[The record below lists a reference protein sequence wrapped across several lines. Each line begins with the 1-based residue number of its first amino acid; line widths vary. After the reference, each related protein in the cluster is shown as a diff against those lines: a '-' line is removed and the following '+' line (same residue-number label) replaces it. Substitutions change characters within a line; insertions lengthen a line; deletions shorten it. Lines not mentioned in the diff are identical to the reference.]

1 MKLKL
6 LNNTTTIDSEFSD
19 FEKEKFTRINLKD
32 EFHSKILINRSK
44 FSSTYKFKSHNKWL
58 CLKQL
63 NTDYSNNTL
72 YAQAFENEFNI
83 GYELD
88 HSNIIQYYNFGKNL
102 DGTYLIKEYIDGID
116 LHEYFSNI
124 SSYTIFYHELERI
137 FTQLFD
143 ALNYLHTK
151 QIYHLDLKPSNI
163 LITTK
168 GNNVKLIDFGFSTRD
183 NYSYNPSG
191 TKKYLSPEQITNPII
206 VDGRSDIYSIGKIL
220 EELLTLVNKKRNVL
234 HLFSYFKSLKIIQKC
249 THENQSKRFR
259 SISEL
264 ELSLRQN
271 RNHKIYFAF
280 IFLILLFITTIFID
294 NKPINSSIKKESGLP
309 LKLEMNSKNRIQKN
323 EIINKRKQVIETFKY
338 IFKNKSINEKQILNT
353 DTSKN
358 INLELNEFP
367 SYHFAQ
373 PTLSD
378 LTTEDKLFCE
388 KLIDSLHTNFEVQ
401 LSNKPK
407 YIDIKALLIKY
418 KIQLNLF
425 GNKQLTSYNFKF
437 CSNSNEKIVSLRK
450 YYKLLLKEELEKIRK
465 LENTNND

>member
-1 MKLKL
+1 M
-6 LNNTTTIDSEFSD
+6 
-19 FEKEKFTRINLKD
+19 
-32 EFHSKILINRSK
+32 
-44 FSSTYKFKSHNKWL
+44 
-58 CLKQL
+58 
-63 NTDYSNNTL
+63 
-72 YAQAFENEFNI
+72 
-83 GYELD
+83 
-88 HSNIIQYYNFGKNL
+88 
-102 DGTYLIKEYIDGID
+102 GI
-116 LHEYFSNI
+116 
-124 SSYTIFYHELERI
+124 
-137 FTQLFD
+137 
-143 ALNYLHTK
+143 
-151 QIYHLDLKPSNI
+151 
-163 LITTK
+163 
-168 GNNVKLIDFGFSTRD
+168 
-183 NYSYNPSG
+183 
-191 TKKYLSPEQITNPII
+191 
-206 VDGRSDIYSIGKIL
+206 
-220 EELLTLVNKKRNVL
+220 
-234 HLFSYFKSLKIIQKC
+234 SYFKSLKIIQKC

-280 IFLILLFITTIFID
+280 IFLILLFLTTIFID

-309 LKLEMNSKNRIQKN
+309 LKLEINSKNRIQKN
-323 EIINKRKQVIETFKY
+323 EIINKRKQVVETFKY

-437 CSNSNEKIVSLRK
+437 CSNSNEKIIYLRK

>member
-6 LNNTTTIDSEFSD
+6 LNNTTVIDSEFSD
-19 FEKEKFTRINLKD
+19 FEKEKFTLINLKD
-32 EFHSKILINRSK
+32 EFRSKILINRSK
-44 FSSTYKFKSHNKWL
+44 ISSTFKFKSLNKWL

-63 NTDYSNNTL
+63 NTDYSNNTIYTQVL
-72 YAQAFENEFNI
+72 ENEFII

-88 HSNIIQYYNFGKNL
+88 HSNIVQYYNFGKNL
-102 DGTYLIKEYIDGID
+102 DGTYLIKEYIDGRD
-116 LHEYFSNI
+116 LYEYFSNI
-124 SSYTIFYHELERI
+124 SSYNTFYLELERI

-191 TKKYLSPEQITNPII
+191 TKKYLSPEQIINPID

-220 EELLTLVNKKRNVL
+220 EELLTLIRTKRNVS
-234 HLFSYFKSLKIIQKC
+234 HLFSYLKFLKIIQKC
-249 THENQSKRFR
+249 TNENQSKRFR

-264 ELSLRQN
+264 ELSLTQN
-271 RNHKIYFAF
+271 SNYRIYIAS
-280 IFLILLFITTIFID
+280 IFLILLFLSTIFID
-294 NKPINSSIKKESGLP
+294 NKPIKSSVIKYGQP
-309 LKLEMNSKNRIQKN
+309 LKLEINSKNRIQKN
-323 EIINKRKQVIETFKY
+323 EIINIQKQVDKTFKLTS
-338 IFKNKSINEKQILNT
+338 KNKSIDEKQKLKT

-437 CSNSNEKIVSLRK
+437 CSNSNEKIIYLRK
-450 YYKLLLKEELEKIRK
+450 YYKLLLKEELKNIKK
-465 LENTNND
+465 LENSNND